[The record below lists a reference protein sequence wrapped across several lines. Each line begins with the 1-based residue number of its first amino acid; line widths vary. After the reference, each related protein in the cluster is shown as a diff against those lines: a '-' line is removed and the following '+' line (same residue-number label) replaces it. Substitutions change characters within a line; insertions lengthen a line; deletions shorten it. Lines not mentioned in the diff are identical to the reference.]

1 MAGQQ
6 STTVVSTP
14 GPSTRKGPG
23 PEVMSA
29 RSLAGDA
36 VVNLK
41 GESVGDIKDVM
52 IDMRTGKVSYA
63 VLSFGSIL
71 GMGAKLFAVPWA
83 ALKIDGP
90 KKQFVLNVAKDRL
103 DDAPGFDKDHWP
115 NMADLTWEAKIHRH
129 YGIQV

>member
-1 MAGQQ
+1 MSSQQ
-6 STTVVSTP
+6 NATVVNAP
-14 GPSTRKGPG
+14 GPSLRKGPG

-36 VVNLK
+36 VVNLE
-41 GESVGDIKDVM
+41 GESVGDIKDMM

-83 ALKIDGP
+83 ALTIDGSN
-90 KKQFVLNVAKDRL
+90 KRFVLNVAKDRL
-103 DDAPGFDKDHWP
+103 KDAPGFDKDNWP
-115 NMADLTWEAKIHRH
+115 NMADLSWEATVHRH
-129 YGIQV
+129 YGVHP